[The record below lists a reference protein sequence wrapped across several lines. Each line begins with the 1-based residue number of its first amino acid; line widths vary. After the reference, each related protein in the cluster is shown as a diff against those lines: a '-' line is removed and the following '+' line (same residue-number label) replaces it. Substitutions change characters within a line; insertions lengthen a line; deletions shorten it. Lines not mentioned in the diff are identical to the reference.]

1 MPGPP
6 PCRYCNL
13 SFHYCREGTCPSAA
27 HCLYCPL
34 LPLGRPCRG
43 SIHAARPTFPSQ
55 PLVPITIHRHNI
67 HLAQK
72 SLSKFVKK
80 SEKTVDKSHTPCY
93 NNQAVSRR
101 TRREK
106 RFITACICFLKKFS
120 LKNAY
125 KLLIEGLAAASAAG
139 QLDYYSKWSYF
150 CQWGFSVFLTNFERN
165 FWARCMLGICWAIHP
180 ICRGGCLHPPGR
192 TAW

>member
-1 MPGPP
+1 MPGPL

-13 SFHYCREGTCPSAA
+13 IFHIVGRGLAPPLHSAFIA
-27 HCLYCPL
+27 PYS
-34 LPLGRPCRG
+34 RQV
-43 SIHAARPTFPSQ
+43 ARPAFPSQ
-55 PLVPITIHRHNI
+55 PLVPITTHHPNI

-106 RFITACICFLKKFS
+106 RFITACICFLKKNFF
-120 LKNAY
+120 K
-125 KLLIEGLAAASAAG
+125 KLSENP
-139 QLDYYSKWSYF
+139 
-150 CQWGFSVFLTNFERN
+150 LTIKRF
-165 FWARCMLGICWAIHP
+165 
-180 ICRGGCLHPPGR
+180 
-192 TAW
+192 